1 LKQKIS
7 HEIKNIRSLRMKIA
21 ETIDKAWVDAAVL
34 PENQLKLSLL
44 HTDCVA
50 AYVFDSMRL
59 SS

>member
-1 LKQKIS
+1 
-7 HEIKNIRSLRMKIA
+7 MKIA